1 MSTTNKILITSIIS
15 GRNFRKI
22 RARKV
27 ASLSSGVVTSHHWAN
42 HRSHFHLSKQ
52 LLCPCRIDLEW
63 RCQVGSAVSCQQ
75 GIQAFLT
82 GAHHMAPVPLQGPDP
97 PSSRTHVVWPAAISP
112 EAAHIWPQK
121 LILTACDSVCIHA
134 DEVYDLVCSCGM
146 TEGPHTGEPFIP

>member
-1 MSTTNKILITSIIS
+1 MAEISERSEPERSPPFPVVWWQVTTGPITGAIFIS
-15 GRNFRKI
+15 
-22 RARKV
+22 
-27 ASLSSGVVTSHHWAN
+27 
-42 HRSHFHLSKQ
+42 LSKQ